1 MANPSE
7 QKADIFEKARLLH
20 DFDNPSF
27 QQDFT
32 SYHPSTAPEHIK
44 AGLRELGLNPEQ
56 QLPEDCLENCLDD
69 EISNALN
76 STPKK
81 NLTDEEIADL
91 TSQILDDPENRY
103 NKLNDLIDELEAAQF
118 EKNNPTSITI
128 PETASDIRARMREM
142 ELDPDNLT
150 KEALDGLDAEQQEE
164 LNNMLTENVENTWHD
179 NLEEH
184 KAVFN
189 STPDIEDDEITYL
202 MNGDRDPFG
211 KGGGPKNMPT
221 KVITINVGEK
231 GRINIEKMV
240 NGFMDQ
246 INKFKPGLSDQK
258 KFDKAVDAHQW
269 NLLRNLSPKTT
280 HEYFESQTTEKSF
293 LERKKALSE
302 KYDAYASHFEHS
314 AIDDNFEFRD
324 ELKGYAI
331 QNGIK
336 QPGGW
341 MSKFFGTNI
350 EKSKANIFNDRAK
363 LSESIAKETS
373 AKLKNLKDGSNEDLQ
388 QIDEQSRIMIEMAN
402 DPNTLSPKEISS
414 LKNKWSMSGWLNR
427 AKKFLQSK
435 AEAVSKNPEQ
445 AQSWLSR
452 MGNRCRLSKLWDR
465 GVCRSVT
472 KKEDHTLSL
481 PNNTKDGK
489 VKLENLSGVNSQHT
503 GNATA
508 RSQMVSNQSTP
519 QATQRKT
526 RSP

>member
-1 MANPSE
+1 MENPSE

-44 AGLRELGLNPEQ
+44 AGLRELGYDPEQ
-56 QLPEDCLENCLDD
+56 QLPKNCIND
-69 EISNALN
+69 ELSKVINP
-76 STPKK
+76 TQR
-81 NLTDEEIADL
+81 NLTDEAIADL
-91 TSQILDDPENRY
+91 TSQILDNPESRY
-103 NKLNDLIDELEAAQF
+103 NKLKNLINELEEIQY

-128 PETASDIRARMREM
+128 PETASDIRDKMEEM
-142 ELDPDNLT
+142 GLNPNDKLT
-150 KEALDGLDAEQQEE
+150 EEALDGLDAEQQKE
-164 LNNMLTENVENTWHD
+164 LNDMLTKHVEKTWHD
-179 NLEEH
+179 NLNEH

-211 KGGGPKNMPT
+211 KGGGPKNMPK
-221 KVITINVGEK
+221 KVITLKIGEK

-246 INKFKPGLSDQK
+246 IDKFKPGLNDQE
-258 KFDKAVDAHQW
+258 KFNKAVDAHQW

-280 HEYFESQTTEKSF
+280 HEYFESQTTKKSF
-293 LERKKALSE
+293 LERKKALSK
-302 KYDAYASHFEHS
+302 KYDEYASHFEHS
-314 AIDDNFEFRD
+314 AIDDNFEFRED
-324 ELKGYAI
+324 LKGHAT

-341 MSKFFGTNI
+341 MSKFFETNI
-350 EKSKANIFNDRAK
+350 DKSKAHTFNDRAK
-363 LSESIAKETS
+363 LSESIARETS
-373 AKLKNLKDGSNEDLQ
+373 AKLKSLENGSNEDLR
-388 QIDEQSRIMIEMAN
+388 QIDEQARIMIEMAN
-402 DPNTLSPKEISS
+402 DPNTFEISEF
-414 LKNKWSMSGWLNR
+414 KKTWTMRGWLSN
-427 AKKFLQSK
+427 AMQFLQSK
-435 AEAVSKNPEQ
+435 AENTRNNPEQ
-445 AQSWLSR
+445 AKSWLSR

-519 QATQRKT
+519 QETQRKT